1 MKEDKTQ
8 QYTMAVADAVASL
21 FRDDEEGNPHYH
33 FNLDTI
39 DATAF
44 FTGAIMGLNFMF
56 QRFTGQ
62 KKNNL
67 EFTHLC
73 NQLIVQDL
81 LKDKK

>member
-8 QYTMAVADAVASL
+8 QYALAVADAIASL
-21 FRDDEEGNPHYH
+21 FREEDGNPHYH
-33 FNLDTI
+33 FDMNNI

-44 FTGAIMGLNFMF
+44 FTGAIMGLNYIF
-56 QRFTGQ
+56 RKVTGQ
-62 KKNNL
+62 NKNNL

-81 LKDKK
+81 LKEKK